1 MASALTRLGC
11 CPEEECSK
19 YGNLHDLS
27 LPMFRIDPTAEA
39 KLLSGKG
46 SFKDDFEFVIKGY
59 CKPRPWLHTAG
70 KVFVRQAIG

>member
-1 MASALTRLGC
+1 
-11 CPEEECSK
+11 
-19 YGNLHDLS
+19 
-27 LPMFRIDPTAEA
+27 MFRIDPTAEA